1 MNASTGWFVKVAG
14 AVVLLVGGVAAGYW
28 ISDREKREPNGKAAA
43 SHEPHAKPERRVLYW
58 HDPMVPGPKFDKP
71 GKSPFMDMELVPV
84 YADESSEGG
93 VVVPSAMSQSLGIRL
108 GKVEPSA
115 ASSSLS
121 AVGTVGFDESR
132 LELVQ
137 ARVEGV
143 VTHLYVKAPLEHVR
157 RGQPLAAVQA
167 PAWIEAQQEYLALLN
182 AESERS
188 QQLRAAARTRLQVLG
203 VPESVI
209 RQIESERRASIAT
222 TLVAPIDGVVSEL
235 AVREG
240 AAFIA
245 GAPLF
250 RINGLESV
258 WVNAEVP
265 EAQVSAVT
273 MGANV
278 YARPTA
284 WPGVTFK
291 GRTVALLPEVDEQTR
306 TLTVRVSL
314 ENPEQKLSP
323 GMFVALNFES
333 PTQEPALMV
342 PSEAVIATGE
352 RNVVIAV
359 RDDGSFEVVEVTI
372 GPEQSGKTVILGGL
386 SEGQSI
392 VLSGQFLIDSEA
404 SLRSAVNRLET
415 TTAPASTQER
425 AP

>member
-1 MNASTGWFVKVAG
+1 MNARKGWLVQVAG
-14 AVVLLVGGVAAGYW
+14 AVALLLVGVAAGYW
-28 ISDREKREPNGKAAA
+28 ISDREVRDSNSRTAA
-43 SHEPHAKPERRVLYW
+43 SHEQQTKSERRVLYW
-58 HDPMVPGPKFDKP
+58 HDPMVPGPKFDRP
-71 GKSPFMDMELVPV
+71 GKSPFMDMDLVPV
-84 YADESSEGG
+84 YADESSEEG
-93 VVVPSAMSQSLGIRL
+93 VVVPAAMSQSLGIRL
-108 GKVEPSA
+108 GKVERSA
-115 ASSSLS
+115 ASGSLS
-121 AVGTVGFDESR
+121 AVGTVAFDESL

-137 ARVEGV
+137 ARVQGV

-209 RQIESERRASIAT
+209 RQIESERRVSIT
-222 TLVAPIDGVVSEL
+222 TMLVAPIDGVVSEL

-240 AAFIA
+240 AAFMA

-258 WVNAEVP
+258 WINAAVP
-265 EAQVSAVT
+265 EAQVSAVAV
-273 MGANV
+273 GGKV
-278 YARPTA
+278 VARASA
-284 WPGVTFK
+284 WPGVTFQ
-291 GRTVALLPEVDEQTR
+291 GRTVVLLPEVDEQTR

-314 ENPEQKLSP
+314 ENPQQKLSP
-323 GMFVALNFES
+323 GMFVALDFE
-333 PTQEPALMV
+333 PPAREPALV
-342 PSEAVIATGE
+342 IPSEAVIATGA
-352 RNVVIAV
+352 RNVVVAV
-359 RDDGSFEVVEVTI
+359 RDDGSFEVVEVTS
-372 GPEQSGKTVILGGL
+372 GPEQGGKTVILDGL
-386 SEGQSI
+386 REGQSI

-415 TTAPASTQER
+415 MTAPASPHEH

>member
-1 MNASTGWFVKVAG
+1 M
-14 AVVLLVGGVAAGYW
+14 
-28 ISDREKREPNGKAAA
+28 
-43 SHEPHAKPERRVLYW
+43 
-58 HDPMVPGPKFDKP
+58 MPGRKFDKP

-108 GKVEPSA
+108 GKVERASD
-115 ASSSLS
+115 SSSLS
-121 AVGTVGFDESR
+121 AVGTVAFDESR

-137 ARVEGV
+137 ARVDGV
-143 VTHLYVKAPLEHVR
+143 VTRLYVKAPLEHVR

-209 RQIESERRASIAT
+209 RQIESQRRVSIVT

-240 AAFIA
+240 AAFMA

-258 WVNAEVP
+258 WINAALP
-265 EAQVSAVT
+265 EAQVSAVAV
-273 MGANV
+273 GAKV
-278 YARPTA
+278 EAHATA
-284 WPGVTFK
+284 WPGVTFQ
-291 GRTVALLPEVDEQTR
+291 GRTVALLPEVDAQSR

-314 ENPEQKLSP
+314 ENTERKLSP
-323 GMFVALNFES
+323 GMFVALDFAS
-333 PTQEPALMV
+333 PAREPALVV

-352 RNVVIAV
+352 RNVVITM
-359 RDDGSFEVVEVTI
+359 RDDGSFEVAEVTV
-372 GPEQSGKTVILGGL
+372 GSERGGQSVILDGL

-415 TTAPASTQER
+415 IPAPASTQER